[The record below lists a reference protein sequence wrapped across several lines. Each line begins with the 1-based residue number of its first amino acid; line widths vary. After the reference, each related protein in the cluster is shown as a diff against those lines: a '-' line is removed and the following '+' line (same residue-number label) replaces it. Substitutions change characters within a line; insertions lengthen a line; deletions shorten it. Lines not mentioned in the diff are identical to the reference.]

1 MERATLHML
10 PLRRASFRRGLVQF
24 VSVAVAPGNEAI
36 QAARGW
42 SYAQPLSL
50 LVHQLAAMVFRAGE
64 SLNGERSTS
73 GTTGRI
79 SSVSYSV
86 LGDKELK
93 KP

>member
-1 MERATLHML
+1 M
-10 PLRRASFRRGLVQF
+10 
-24 VSVAVAPGNEAI
+24 
-36 QAARGW
+36 W
-42 SYAQPLSL
+42 SSAQPLSL

-73 GTTGRI
+73 GTTGRV

-93 KP
+93 KPY